1 VKRFYTTHIEG
12 NIATPEEEESQHI
25 YQVLRLKEGD
35 IAEVT
40 DGKGNLY
47 RGTLHFLSKKKPFFE
62 LDLNAKFSIPS
73 QVKCSLAVALT
84 KNIDR
89 IEWLIEKATEMGLHS
104 FYPLLTQRTERD
116 KMNHERMVKIAVS
129 AMKQSGRL
137 WLPEIHPIT
146 TFRELMPKAD
156 ADIKMVAHCL
166 EQTDK
171 KYLSDVYTKG
181 KSSLV
186 LIGPEG
192 DFTEAEIN
200 TAISNQYQPV
210 SLGNSRLRVE
220 TAALM
225 ACATINQMN
234 WK

>member
-1 VKRFYTTHIEG
+1 MKRFYISNIEI
-12 NIATPEEEESQHI
+12 NIATPDEEEAQHI

-35 IAEVT
+35 IAEIT

-47 RGTLHFLSKKKPFFE
+47 RGKLHFLSKKKPFFE
-62 LDLNAKFSIPS
+62 LDLNSKISLPS
-73 QVKCSLAVALT
+73 QEKCSLAVALT

-89 IEWLIEKATEMGLHS
+89 IEWLIEKATEIGLHS
-104 FYPLLTQRTERD
+104 FYPLITQRTERD
-116 KMNHERMVKIAVS
+116 KMNYERMVKIAIS

-137 WLPEIHPIT
+137 YLPEIYPVT
-146 TFRELMPKAD
+146 TFRDLIQKSNAEL
-156 ADIKMVAHCL
+156 KMVAHCL

-171 KYLSDVYTKG
+171 NYISDIYVSG

-200 TAISNQYQPV
+200 TAIDHQYRPI